1 MAMRGRLSNDLLLP
15 VGGAFIVST
24 LIVALMIN
32 LLPWS
37 GVWLQVKPD
46 FVALV
51 VLYWCIH
58 QPRKVGFTVAF
69 SLGLIMDVAEG
80 SVFGQHALAYSVLA
94 YAGLVLH
101 RRVQNFT
108 LKGQVLHVLAILLL
122 NDTIVL
128 AGRMLA
134 GGIVPARAG
143 TIAGIFSTN
152 FVPLPSAVVHVIS
165 PLRRFVTMFWV
176 IARPRPLPPMSRPD
190 VTNGSNI
197 LGKMLAGTPAP

>member
-101 RRVQNFT
+101 RGFRHDR
-108 LKGQVLHVLAILLL
+108 L
-122 NDTIVL
+122 
-128 AGRMLA
+128 
-134 GGIVPARAG
+134 
-143 TIAGIFSTN
+143 TIAS
-152 FVPLPSAVVHVIS
+152 
-165 PLRRFVTMFWV
+165 
-176 IARPRPLPPMSRPD
+176 PRPCGGLSVASPKSVGITPPR
-190 VTNGSNI
+190 
-197 LGKMLAGTPAP
+197 TP

>member
-1 MAMRGRLSNDLLLP
+1 MLLP

-24 LIVALMIN
+24 LIVALMVN

-51 VLYWCIH
+51 VSYWCIH

-108 LKGQVLHVLAILLL
+108 LKGQILHVLAILLL
-122 NDTIVL
+122 NDMIVL
-128 AGRMLA
+128 AVTHAGR
-134 GGIVPARAG
+134 R
-143 TIAGIFSTN
+143 
-152 FVPLPSAVVHVIS
+152 PLSRLRL
-165 PLRRFVTMFWV
+165 LRRQLRRRGAVAGDRLPV
-176 IARPRPLPPMSRPD
+176 QDAAAAEPRPRPWLS
-190 VTNGSNI
+190 
-197 LGKMLAGTPAP
+197 